1 MPNKKEDTKT
11 KQTKKDSKKK
21 ANKQES
27 NSKKWF
33 KDFRAELKKII
44 WPTKKQLW
52 ENVAVVVSM
61 VVIVSLI
68 IFLLDLGF
76 KALNQLEVKG
86 AESLKNKVSVSENV
100 ADEKEASENTTEESS
115 ENETEENTATEEEN
129 AVNIVSEESTNSAE

>member
-1 MPNKKEDTKT
+1 MPNKKEDTKI

-21 ANKQES
+21 VKTNKQES
-27 NSKKWF
+27 SQKKWF

-44 WPTKKQLW
+44 WPSKKQLW

-61 VVIVSLI
+61 VIIVALI

-86 AESLKNKVSVSENV
+86 AESLKNKVSISEN
-100 ADEKEASENTTEESS
+100 ATDENTTSENTTSD
-115 ENETEENTATEEEN
+115 ENTTNEVEENSVEIT
-129 AVNIVSEESTNSAE
+129 SEESTNSAE